1 MELQLAKKSLNAK
14 AKKAKLEDIEAMLN
28 KERFFYFAREN
39 EHKNLIALQEHF
51 EERGF
56 NVYMKEAK
64 FGLGDLDYIYEVH
77 IL

>member
-1 MELQLAKKSLNAK
+1 MELQLAKKSLSAK
-14 AKKAKLEDIEAMLN
+14 AKKVKLEDIEAMLN